1 MLIKIALL
9 NLFLVVTFWWLLLD
23 AIWAVPSQYVLRRFH
38 CTKRVGEG
46 SVSWPYSHIS
56 CKWQIC
62 LNFLFFSLSLS
73 SFKKEEWRP
82 ESVHPESGCQGDG
95 NLSWCSSCHARG
107 VTAATCVACRVL
119 GHSARKLHAF
129 YCWILVE
136 VVCGQILNIVP
147 ANSAGFVAVWTR
159 LYT

>member
-1 MLIKIALL
+1 MTSVRCHLSGSQPVCLEKVPLYQEGRGRLSILTIQSHFLQVA
-9 NLFLVVTFWWLLLD
+9 NLSEFSFL
-23 AIWAVPSQYVLRRFH
+23 
-38 CTKRVGEG
+38 
-46 SVSWPYSHIS
+46 
-56 CKWQIC
+56 
-62 LNFLFFSLSLS
+62 FSLSLS

-136 VVCGQILNIVP
+136 VVCGHILNIVP
-147 ANSAGFVAVWTR
+147 ENSAGFVAVWTR
-159 LYT
+159 LNT